1 MAKAEFTYTL
11 NKVRCAKATKAA
23 ILCVHKGREF
33 WVPQSVV
40 SDDSEVYKEGDE
52 GKLVAQLWFAEK
64 EGWSS
69 REEGEPEPT
78 DTVDGLK
85 AINRRFGR

>member
-11 NKVRCAKATKAA
+11 ANCTCKKATKMA
-23 ILCVHKGREF
+23 ILCVHKGKEF
-33 WVPQSVV
+33 WVPQSTVH
-40 SDDSEVYKEGDE
+40 DDSEVYKEGDS
-52 GKLVAQLWFAEK
+52 GKLVVQLWFAEK
-64 EGWSS
+64 NGWCKKD
-69 REEGEPEPT
+69 EDEPAPM